1 MLIQCIAHAK
11 FLIETGNG
19 YRIVTDPYDASCGFP
34 VTPMKAD
41 AVLVSHQHHDHNAV
55 DTVSGWQTV
64 VDKPGVH
71 TLAPDITV
79 RAVEACHDSEGGAK
93 RGKTLLFSIRA
104 DGLNVVHLGDLG
116 HVPDA
121 EQIAALG
128 PVDVLLIPVGGF
140 FTIDAPTAL
149 EVCTLLKARVV
160 IPMHYRTA
168 QIPDWPIAP
177 VDGFLSLFPW
187 QAERLPIL
195 RVTAEDLSLQP
206 RLAVLEPQA

>member
-1 MLIQCIAHAK
+1 MLIQHIAHAK
-11 FLIETGNG
+11 FLIETAGG
-19 YRIVTDPYDASCGFP
+19 FRIVTDPYDAGCGFP
-34 VTPMKAD
+34 VSPMKAD
-41 AVLVSHQHHDHNAV
+41 AVLVSHHHHDHDAV
-55 DTVSGWQTV
+55 DTVTGWQTV
-64 VDKPGVH
+64 IDQPGEH

-104 DGLNVVHLGDLG
+104 EGLNVVHLGDLG

-121 EQIAALG
+121 AQIEALG

-140 FTIDAPTAL
+140 FTIDALTAR
-149 EVCTLLKARVV
+149 EVCSLLKARVV
-160 IPMHYRTA
+160 IPMHYRTE
-168 QIPDWPIAP
+168 QIPEWPIAP
-177 VDGFLSLFPW
+177 VEDFLSLFPGK
-187 QAERLPIL
+187 AERLQLL

>member
-55 DTVSGWQTV
+55 DMVSGWQTV

-93 RGKTLLFSIRA
+93 RGKTLLFSI
-104 DGLNVVHLGDLG
+104 
-116 HVPDA
+116 
-121 EQIAALG
+121 
-128 PVDVLLIPVGGF
+128 LLIPVGGF
-140 FTIDAPTAL
+140 FTIDAPTAR